1 MVWHMKRRPEAE
13 AANIKAVAEMKM
25 TGREIEGKV

>member
-1 MVWHMKRRPEAE
+1 MVWHMKRRPEAG
-13 AANIKAVAEMKM
+13 NIKAVAEMKM